1 MMLTAK
7 QKAEIRHDKIRM
19 QQWKEVKA
27 LREAL
32 KEIEKI
38 IKKVIK

>member
-1 MMLTAK
+1 MLTQK
-7 QKAEIRHDKIRM
+7 KKAEIKHDM

-27 LREAL
+27 LREAV
-32 KEIEKI
+32 KEIEII

>member
-1 MMLTAK
+1 MFAK
-7 QKAEIRHDKIRM
+7 KKAEIRHGM